1 MTTYRVLDFENP
13 FYTVVFTHKEKEHV
27 ITAVAVVKSDNSLD
41 VEMSKA
47 SISNEIIKK
56 KTESDSVAP
65 IGNEQLVGGT
75 FTANEELVE
84 IASNVEAAEEL

>member
-1 MTTYRVLDFENP
+1 MTTYKVLDFENP
-13 FYTVVFTHKEKEHV
+13 FYTVVFTYKEKEHV
-27 ITAVAVVKSDNSLD
+27 ITAVAVVNSDNSLD

-47 SISNEIIKK
+47 SISNEIFKK
-56 KTESDSVAP
+56 KAEIDSVAP

-84 IASNVEAAEEL
+84 IPSNVEAAEEL